1 MLPTFI
7 SSALRNNRFYKMYKQ
22 NKAKVALSIYNNPAK
37 DMFVIGITGT
47 NGKTTTS
54 FIIHH
59 IFNTL
64 VDKTFLMGT
73 NEIKYGNESEEN
85 VSKMTSPDPMEIQQ
99 RLSQARE
106 K

>member
-1 MLPTFI
+1 
-7 SSALRNNRFYKMYKQ
+7 
-22 NKAKVALSIYNNPAK
+22 
-37 DMFVIGITGT
+37 MFVIGITGT

-64 VDKTFLMGT
+64 IDKAFLLGT
-73 NEIKYGNESEEN
+73 NEIKYGMENETN
-85 VSKMTSPDPMEIQQ
+85 TSKMTSPDPMQIQEY
-99 RLSQARE
+99 LSKAKE

>member
-1 MLPTFI
+1 
-7 SSALRNNRFYKMYKQ
+7 
-22 NKAKVALSIYNNPAK
+22 
-37 DMFVIGITGT
+37 MFVIGITGT

-64 VDKTFLMGT
+64 IDKSFLLGT
-73 NEIKYGNESEEN
+73 NEIKYGTDSVPNI
-85 VSKMTSPDPMEIQQ
+85 SKMTSPDVMDIQKY
-99 RLSQARE
+99 LSQAKE

>member
-1 MLPTFI
+1 MI
-7 SSALRNNRFYKMYKQ
+7 SALKAFIRNNIFYNLYKLY
-22 NKAKVALSIYNNPAK
+22 KAKLAIAIYNDPSK

-47 NGKTTTS
+47 NGKTTSS

-64 VDKTFLMGT
+64 VDKAFLLGT
-73 NEIKYGNESEEN
+73 NEIKYGTEAETNT
-85 VSKMTSPDPMEIQQ
+85 SKMTSPDPMKIQEY
-99 RLSQARE
+99 LSRAKE

>member
-1 MLPTFI
+1 VFY
-7 SSALRNNRFYKMYKQ
+7 SFYKLY
-22 NKAKVALSIYNNPAK
+22 KAKLALQMYNNPSK

-64 VDKTFLMGT
+64 IDKAFLLGT
-73 NEIKYGNESEEN
+73 NEIKYGTENETN
-85 VSKMTSPDPMEIQQ
+85 TSKMTSPDPMQIQEY
-99 RLSQARE
+99 LSKAKE